1 MDIAA
6 LTAAVVRLPPTSG
19 RGERIAF
26 TLRTLGPL
34 LDRGLRLG
42 QFGAELARA
51 VANAGAAERAVLIL
65 PPGPGPL
72 RIEFGGR
79 QFVVPAQVRATLLA
93 AIAAQPTAAA
103 ARAPAAAPAQVPVA
117 ADAAMAGVLAASG
130 AVRTPR
136 RAPERATSETAA
148 LAFDEPLLDPQ
159 AAGATAQRIARRVE
173 ASGAFFE
180 AHLAQWAHGERSTA
194 AVRAEA
200 QQLQRTFGSG
210 EAATETRA
218 AIAVDVLQRQTLVLA
233 GPAWAGQDVR
243 LQVGR
248 EPDDARAGAGSGPVF
263 RAQLKFELPRLG
275 RVEVDLRLAGV
286 AVAAA
291 FAADANAQAQLDA
304 ALPEFA
310 SALEAHGLQPVAL
323 AARAAQASA

>member
-19 RGERIAF
+19 RDDRIAF
-26 TLRTLGPL
+26 TLRALGPL

-51 VANAGAAERAVLIL
+51 VAAAGEAERAVLVL

-72 RIEFGGR
+72 RIEFAGR
-79 QFVVPAQVRATLLA
+79 QFIVPPQVRATLLA
-93 AIAAQPTAAA
+93 AIAAQPTAAT
-103 ARAPAAAPAQVPVA
+103 ARAPDRTPARAPLG
-117 ADAAMAGVLAASG
+117 ADAAMGAALAASG
-130 AVRTPR
+130 ALHTLRRAAVRT
-136 RAPERATSETAA
+136 TSEPSETPAI
-148 LAFDEPLLDPQ
+148 AFDEPLLDPQ
-159 AAGATAQRIARRVE
+159 TTGATASRIARRVE

-180 AHLAQWAHGERSTA
+180 AHLAQWAQGERSTA
-194 AVRAEA
+194 ALRAEA
-200 QQLQRTFGSG
+200 QHVQRSFGGG
-210 EAATETRA
+210 EAATEKRA
-218 AIAVDVLQRQTLVLA
+218 AVALEVLQRQSIVLA

-243 LQVGR
+243 LRIGR
-248 EPDDARAGAGSGPVF
+248 EPDEARAESGLAPVF
-263 RAQLKFELPRLG
+263 NAQLRLELSRLG

-291 FAADANAQAQLDA
+291 IAAQAQSQAQLDA

-310 SALEAHGLQPVAL
+310 AALAARGLQPVAL
-323 AARAAQASA
+323 TVESA